1 MGKAVL
7 AEAAEAPVA
16 VSAGLGL
23 CSNRGGRETTPAR
36 WRTRRWR
43 TRLGARGERTA
54 DQRSA
59 GPAARVLVGT
69 SLVLTFEPVKGG
81 GGRQPR
87 RHRRNKK
94 VIPNWLGA
102 RRACWRAKMVFSE
115 ALR

>member
-7 AEAAEAPVA
+7 AEAAAAPVA

-23 CSNRGGRETTPAR
+23 CSNRGGRETTPER

-59 GPAARVLVGT
+59 GPTAGVLVGT
-69 SLVLTFEPVKGG
+69 SLVLTWEVPPGDAPSAQAAVDYCGVS
-81 GGRQPR
+81 R
-87 RHRRNKK
+87 
-94 VIPNWLGA
+94 I
-102 RRACWRAKMVFSE
+102 
-115 ALR
+115 